1 MDKKDCLTL
10 QSQTFDWL
18 RFPLIV
24 CVVFIHNPC
33 RPALN
38 FEEIVSGSFSMMSCY
53 NLIRVVL
60 TYVLTHIAVPAFYV
74 ISGYLFF
81 YNTRIWNF
89 DIYKTKIKKR
99 FHTLIIPYIL
109 WNVIAYALLFGVV
122 LVKNICTG
130 DWNGDFSLSLDIF
143 WNYYSWKSGYD
154 WLGNEIVHTAPIN
167 LPLWFLRDL
176 IVLSILS
183 PLLYWLVTR
192 FKYYFIAILFFLYIS
207 GFSFQISGFD
217 VTALFFFC
225 LGAYFSI
232 NGLCILQF
240 TKRIPYI
247 PWIAAILLM
256 LTVLYGW
263 KSSMTG
269 SLIYPFYIIT
279 GVISAFGLSSCLLR
293 SGKVTVNHF
302 LTSSVFFIYAIHT
315 VNGMNMCNL
324 DSIYLG
330 NNPLILLPVY
340 LITPIIKIAVGLG
353 IFWLMKRYTP
363 KILGFLI
370 GER

>member
-225 LGAYFSI
+225 HISV
-232 NGLCILQF
+232 
-240 TKRIPYI
+240 
-247 PWIAAILLM
+247 LM
-256 LTVLYGW
+256 VYV
-263 KSSMTG
+263 S
-269 SLIYPFYIIT
+269 
-279 GVISAFGLSSCLLR
+279 
-293 SGKVTVNHF
+293 
-302 LTSSVFFIYAIHT
+302 
-315 VNGMNMCNL
+315 CNL
-324 DSIYLG
+324 QNAS
-330 NNPLILLPVY
+330 
-340 LITPIIKIAVGLG
+340 PIFRG
-353 IFWLMKRYTP
+353 
-363 KILGFLI
+363 
-370 GER
+370 